1 MTISLP
7 PETSSPPRLQPSG
20 WLRYFSFSVDHKV
33 IGLQYLVCG
42 FVFYLIGGA
51 LAGAIRTELTS
62 PVSDFMARDVY
73 NQVLTLHGTVMIFL
87 WIVPVVNGAFG
98 NYLIPFYVGAR
109 DMAFPRLNAV
119 AFWLIPPAG
128 LMLITSYFLTGAA
141 QSGWTAYPPLS
152 ITTPATGQIIWI
164 LSVLLLGGSSI
175 FGGINFIATIL
186 KLRRP
191 GLKLMQLPMYCWAM
205 LGTSILVVLSTP
217 VLAGTLVLLSFDI
230 VAHTGFFNPTL
241 GGNVVVYQHLF
252 WFYSHPA
259 VYIMVLP
266 AFGLVSEILPVHA
279 RKPLFGYVTM
289 VYSIMA
295 IVVLGLI
302 VWAHH
307 MFTSGTPP
315 WMRLFFT
322 IATAFIAVPTG
333 IKFFNWLATL
343 WGGRIS
349 LNSAM
354 LFSCG
359 FIVNFVLGGITGVAL
374 AQVPFDIHVHDTYF
388 VVAHFH
394 YIVFGGSVFV
404 IFASV
409 YHWYPKFTGRMLN
422 EDLGRLHCALTFI
435 GFNLCFG
442 PQHWL
447 GLNGMPRRVA
457 EYDPQFTLIN
467 QISSV
472 GALLMAISTL
482 PFLWNVIHSALSGP
496 VAGDNPWK
504 ALTPEWLTSSPPPV
518 ENWIG
523 EAPLVEEPYGYGV
536 PPDELDLTATSGRDL
551 WSSGKGPPQFPR
563 RIRTTAMGSMPSIPS
578 IPITACSAWPHFL
591 WRTP

>member
-1 MTISLP
+1 MTIAIP
-7 PETSSPPRLQPSG
+7 PSDNQHAERLQPTG

-42 FVFYLIGGA
+42 FIFYLIGGL
-51 LAGAIRTELTS
+51 LAGAIRIELTS
-62 PVSDFMARDVY
+62 PISDFMPRDVY
-73 NQVLTLHGTVMIFL
+73 NQVLTLHGTIMIFL

-119 AFWLIPPAG
+119 AFWMIPPAG
-128 LMLITSYFLTGAA
+128 LMLISSYFITGAA

-152 ITTPATGQIIWI
+152 ITTPAAGQIIWI
-164 LSVLLLGGSSI
+164 LSVLFLGGSSI

-186 KLRRP
+186 KMRRP

-217 VLAGTLVLLSFDI
+217 VLAGTLILLSFDI
-230 VAHTGFFNPTL
+230 VAHTGFFNPSM
-241 GGNVVVYQHLF
+241 GGNAVVYQHLF

-266 AFGLVSEILPVHA
+266 AFGLVSEILPVHC

-295 IVVLGLI
+295 IVVLGLV

-322 IATAFIAVPTG
+322 IATSFIAVPTG

-343 WGGRIS
+343 WGGRIT
-349 LNSAM
+349 LNSAV

-359 FIVNFVLGGITGVAL
+359 FILNFVFGGITGVAL

-394 YIVFGGSVFV
+394 YIVYGGSVFV
-404 IFASV
+404 IFASI

-422 EDLGRLHCALTFI
+422 EDLGRLHFLLTFV
-435 GFNLCFG
+435 GFNLCFA

-447 GLNGMPRRVA
+447 GLYGMPRRVA
-457 EYDPQFTLIN
+457 EYDPQFAFVN
-467 QISSV
+467 QLSSV
-472 GALLMAISTL
+472 GALLM
-482 PFLWNVIHSALSGP
+482 
-496 VAGDNPWK
+496 
-504 ALTPEWLTSSPPPV
+504 
-518 ENWIG
+518 
-523 EAPLVEEPYGYGV
+523 
-536 PPDELDLTATSGRDL
+536 
-551 WSSGKGPPQFPR
+551 
-563 RIRTTAMGSMPSIPS
+563 
-578 IPITACSAWPHFL
+578 
-591 WRTP
+591 

>member
-1 MTISLP
+1 MTITAPQTSAP
-7 PETSSPPRLQPSG
+7 PSVSLQPTG
-20 WLRYFSFSVDHKV
+20 WLRYLSFSVDHKV

-42 FVFYLIGGA
+42 FAFYLIGGA
-51 LAGAIRTELTS
+51 MAGAIRTELLS
-62 PVSDFMARDVY
+62 PISDFMPRDVY
-73 NQVLTLHGTVMIFL
+73 NQILTLHGTVMIFL

-109 DMAFPRLNAV
+109 DMAYPRLNAV

-128 LMLITSYFLTGAA
+128 LMLISSYFITGAA

-217 VLAGTLVLLSFDI
+217 VLAGTLIMLSFDI
-230 VAHTGFFNPTL
+230 VAHTGFFNPGM

-266 AFGLVSEILPVHA
+266 AFGLVSEILPVHC
-279 RKPLFGYVTM
+279 RKPLFGYTTM

-295 IVVLGLI
+295 IVVLGLV

-349 LNSAM
+349 LNSAV

-374 AQVPFDIHVHDTYF
+374 AQVPFDVHVHDTYF

-394 YIVFGGSVFV
+394 YIVYGGSVFV
-404 IFASV
+404 IFASI
-409 YHWYPKFTGRMLN
+409 YHWYPKITGRMLD
-422 EDLGRLHCALTFI
+422 EHLGRLHFLLTFV
-435 GFNLCFG
+435 GFNLCFA

-457 EYDPQFTLIN
+457 EYDPQFELVN
-467 QISSV
+467 QISSA

-482 PFLWNVIHSALSGP
+482 PFLWNVIASAFHGAI
-496 VAGDNPWK
+496 AGDNPWR

-518 ENWIG
+518 ENWKG
-523 EAPLVEEPYGYGV
+523 DPPLVTHPYGYGT
-536 PPDELDLTATSGRDL
+536 PADEIDLNSASGSDL
-551 WSSGKGPPQFPR
+551 WRGGQ
-563 RIRTTAMGSMPSIPS
+563 
-578 IPITACSAWPHFL
+578 
-591 WRTP
+591 

>member
-1 MTISLP
+1 MTIA
-7 PETSSPPRLQPSG
+7 SPPSPSPSPLRLQPTG
-20 WLRYFSFSVDHKV
+20 WLRYFSFSLDHKV
-33 IGLQYLVCG
+33 IGLQYIVCG
-42 FVFYLIGGA
+42 FLFYFVGGA
-51 LAGAIRTELTS
+51 LAGVIRTELAT
-62 PVSDFMARDVY
+62 PISDFVSRDTY

-87 WIVPVVNGAFG
+87 WIVPVVNGGFG

-119 AFWLIPPAG
+119 AFWMIPPSG
-128 LMLITSYFLTGAA
+128 LLLISSYFIGGAA

-152 ITTPATGQIIWI
+152 LTTPAMGQILWI
-164 LSVLLLGGSSI
+164 VSVLLLGGSSI

-186 KLRRP
+186 KFRQP
-191 GLKLMQLPMYCWAM
+191 GLKLMMLPMYCWAM
-205 LGTSILVVLSTP
+205 LGTSILVVLATP
-217 VLAGTLVLLSFDI
+217 VLAGTLILLSLDI
-230 VAHTGFFNPTL
+230 VAHTGFFNPAA
-241 GGNVVVYQHLF
+241 GGNAVVYQHLF

-295 IVVLGLI
+295 IVILGLV

-333 IKFFNWLATL
+333 IKFFNWIATL
-343 WGGRIS
+343 WQGRLA

-354 LFSCG
+354 LFSCA
-359 FIVNFVLGGITGVAL
+359 FILQFVFGGITGVAL
-374 AQVPFDIHVHDTYF
+374 AQVPFDVHVHDTYF
-388 VVAHFH
+388 VVGHFH
-394 YIVFGGSVFV
+394 YIVYGGTVFV
-404 IFASV
+404 IFASI
-409 YHWYPKFTGRMLN
+409 YHWFPKFSGRMLN
-422 EDLGRLHCALTFI
+422 EDLGRLHLALTFI
-435 GFNLCFG
+435 GFNLCFA

-482 PFLWNVIHSALSGP
+482 PFLINVIVSLRQGAA
-496 VAGDNPWK
+496 AGANPWR

-523 EAPLVEEPYGYGV
+523 AAPLVKEPYGYGSNEERIDV
-536 PPDELDLTATSGRDL
+536 NQARGRDL
-551 WSSGKGPPQFPR
+551 WRQQP
-563 RIRTTAMGSMPSIPS
+563 
-578 IPITACSAWPHFL
+578 
-591 WRTP
+591 

>member
-1 MTISLP
+1 MTITAP
-7 PETSSPPRLQPSG
+7 QKTAPTSPSLQPEG
-20 WLRYFSFSVDHKV
+20 WLRYLSFSVDHKV
-33 IGLQYLVCG
+33 IGIQYLVCG
-42 FVFYLIGGA
+42 FAFYLIGGA
-51 LAGAIRTELTS
+51 MAGAIRTELLS

-73 NQVLTLHGTVMIFL
+73 NQILTLHGTVMIFL

-109 DMAFPRLNAV
+109 DMAYPRLNAV

-128 LMLITSYFLTGAA
+128 LMLISSYFITGAA

-217 VLAGTLVLLSFDI
+217 VLAGTLIMLSLDI
-230 VAHTGFFNPTL
+230 VAHTGFFNPGM

-266 AFGLVSEILPVHA
+266 AFGLVSEILPVHC
-279 RKPLFGYVTM
+279 RKPLFGYTTM

-295 IVVLGLI
+295 IVGLGLV

-349 LNSAM
+349 LNSAV

-374 AQVPFDIHVHDTYF
+374 AQVPFDVHVHDTYF

-394 YIVFGGSVFV
+394 YIVYGGSVFV
-404 IFASV
+404 IFASI
-409 YHWYPKFTGRMLN
+409 YHWYPKITGRMLD
-422 EDLGRLHCALTFI
+422 EHLGRLHFLLTFV
-435 GFNLCFG
+435 GFNLCFA

-457 EYDPQFTLIN
+457 EYDPQFQLVN
-467 QISSV
+467 QISSA

-482 PFLWNVIHSALSGP
+482 PFLWNVIASAFYGAI
-496 VAGDNPWK
+496 AGDNPWR

-518 ENWIG
+518 ENWKG
-523 EAPLVEEPYGYGV
+523 EPPLVTHPYGYGT
-536 PPDELDLTATSGRDL
+536 PANEIDLNSASGSDL
-551 WSSGKGPPQFPR
+551 WRGGQ
-563 RIRTTAMGSMPSIPS
+563 
-578 IPITACSAWPHFL
+578 
-591 WRTP
+591 

>member
-1 MTISLP
+1 MTIA
-7 PETSSPPRLQPSG
+7 SPPSPSPQPLRLQPTG
-20 WLRYFSFSVDHKV
+20 WLRYFSFSLDHKV
-33 IGLQYLVCG
+33 IGLQYIVCG
-42 FVFYLIGGA
+42 FLFYFIGGA
-51 LAGAIRTELTS
+51 LAGVIRTELAT
-62 PVSDFMARDVY
+62 PISDFVSRDTY

-87 WIVPVVNGAFG
+87 WIVPVVNGGFG

-119 AFWLIPPAG
+119 AFWMIPPSG
-128 LMLITSYFLTGAA
+128 LLLISSYFIGGAA

-152 ITTPATGQIIWI
+152 LTTPAMGQILWI
-164 LSVLLLGGSSI
+164 VSVLLLGGSSI

-186 KLRRP
+186 KFRQP
-191 GLKLMQLPMYCWAM
+191 GLKLMMLPMYCWAM
-205 LGTSILVVLSTP
+205 LGTSILVVLATP
-217 VLAGTLVLLSFDI
+217 VLAGTLILLSLDI
-230 VAHTGFFNPTL
+230 VAHTGFFNPAT
-241 GGNVVVYQHLF
+241 GGNAVVYQHLF

-295 IVVLGLI
+295 IVILGLV

-333 IKFFNWLATL
+333 IKFFNWIATL
-343 WGGRIS
+343 WQGRLA

-354 LFSCG
+354 LFSCA
-359 FIVNFVLGGITGVAL
+359 FILQFVFGGITGVAL
-374 AQVPFDIHVHDTYF
+374 AQVPFDVHVHDTYF
-388 VVAHFH
+388 VVGHFH
-394 YIVFGGSVFV
+394 YIVYGGTVFV
-404 IFASV
+404 IFASI
-409 YHWYPKFTGRMLN
+409 YHWFPKFSGRMLN
-422 EDLGRLHCALTFI
+422 EDLGRLHLALTFI
-435 GFNLCFG
+435 GFNLCFA

-482 PFLWNVIHSALSGP
+482 PFLINVVMSLLQGP
-496 VAGDNPWK
+496 AAGPNPWR

-518 ENWIG
+518 ENWVG
-523 EAPLVEEPYGYGV
+523 AAPLVTEPYGYGSS
-536 PPDELDLTATSGRDL
+536 EGRIDVNQARGQDL
-551 WSSGKGPPQFPR
+551 WRQQP
-563 RIRTTAMGSMPSIPS
+563 
-578 IPITACSAWPHFL
+578 
-591 WRTP
+591 

>member
-1 MTISLP
+1 MTITAP
-7 PETSSPPRLQPSG
+7 QKTAPASPSLQPTG
-20 WLRYFSFSVDHKV
+20 WLRYLSFSVDHKV

-42 FVFYLIGGA
+42 FAFYLIGGA
-51 LAGAIRTELTS
+51 MAGAIRTELLS

-73 NQVLTLHGTVMIFL
+73 NQILTLHGTVMIFL

-109 DMAFPRLNAV
+109 DMAYPRLNAV

-128 LMLITSYFLTGAA
+128 LMLISSYFITGAA

-217 VLAGTLVLLSFDI
+217 VLAGTLIMLSFDI
-230 VAHTGFFNPTL
+230 VAHTGFFNPGM

-266 AFGLVSEILPVHA
+266 AFGLVSEILPVHC
-279 RKPLFGYVTM
+279 RKPLFGYTTM

-295 IVVLGLI
+295 IVVLGLV

-349 LNSAM
+349 LNSAV

-374 AQVPFDIHVHDTYF
+374 AQVPFDVHVHDTYF

-394 YIVFGGSVFV
+394 YIVYGGSVFV
-404 IFASV
+404 IFASI
-409 YHWYPKFTGRMLN
+409 YHWYPKIIGRMLD
-422 EDLGRLHCALTFI
+422 EHLGRLHFLLTFV
-435 GFNLCFG
+435 GFNLCFA

-447 GLNGMPRRVA
+447 GLNGMPRRGA
-457 EYDPQFTLIN
+457 EYDPQFELVN
-467 QISSV
+467 QISSA

-482 PFLWNVIHSALSGP
+482 PFLWNVIASAFYGAI
-496 VAGDNPWK
+496 AGDNPWR

-518 ENWIG
+518 ENWKG
-523 EAPLVEEPYGYGV
+523 DPPLVTHPYGYGT
-536 PPDELDLTATSGRDL
+536 PADEIDLNSASGSDL
-551 WSSGKGPPQFPR
+551 WRSGQ
-563 RIRTTAMGSMPSIPS
+563 
-578 IPITACSAWPHFL
+578 
-591 WRTP
+591 

>member
-1 MTISLP
+1 MTITAPQKTAPALP
-7 PETSSPPRLQPSG
+7 PLQPTG
-20 WLRYFSFSVDHKV
+20 WLRYLSFSVDHKV

-42 FVFYLIGGA
+42 FAFYLIGGA
-51 LAGAIRTELTS
+51 MAGAIRTELLS

-73 NQVLTLHGTVMIFL
+73 NQILTLHGTVMIFL

-109 DMAFPRLNAV
+109 DMAYPRLNAV

-128 LMLITSYFLTGAA
+128 LMLISSYFITGAA

-217 VLAGTLVLLSFDI
+217 VLAGTLIMLSFDI
-230 VAHTGFFNPTL
+230 VAHTGFFNPGM

-266 AFGLVSEILPVHA
+266 AFGLVSEILPVHC
-279 RKPLFGYVTM
+279 RKPLFGYTTM

-295 IVVLGLI
+295 IVVLGLV

-349 LNSAM
+349 LNSAV

-374 AQVPFDIHVHDTYF
+374 AQVPFDVHVHDTYF

-394 YIVFGGSVFV
+394 YIVYGGSVFV
-404 IFASV
+404 IFASI
-409 YHWYPKFTGRMLN
+409 YHWYPKIIGRMLD
-422 EDLGRLHCALTFI
+422 EHLGRLHFLLTFV
-435 GFNLCFG
+435 GFNLCFA

-457 EYDPQFTLIN
+457 EYDPQFELVN
-467 QISSV
+467 QISSA

-482 PFLWNVIHSALSGP
+482 PFLWNVIASAFYGAI
-496 VAGDNPWK
+496 AGDNPWR

-518 ENWIG
+518 ENWKG
-523 EAPLVEEPYGYGV
+523 DPPLVTHPYGYGT
-536 PPDELDLTATSGRDL
+536 PADEIDLNSASGSDL
-551 WSSGKGPPQFPR
+551 WRSGQ
-563 RIRTTAMGSMPSIPS
+563 
-578 IPITACSAWPHFL
+578 
-591 WRTP
+591 

>member
-1 MTISLP
+1 MTVATPSDTLV
-7 PETSSPPRLQPSG
+7 SPPRLQPTG
-20 WLRYFSFSVDHKV
+20 WLRYLSFSVDHKV

-42 FVFYLIGGA
+42 FLFYLVGGA
-51 LAGAIRTELTS
+51 LAGAIRTELAS

-128 LMLITSYFLTGAA
+128 LLLITSYFLTGAA

-295 IVVLGLI
+295 IVILGLV

-315 WMRLFFT
+315 WMRLF
-322 IATAFIAVPTG
+322 
-333 IKFFNWLATL
+333 
-343 WGGRIS
+343 
-349 LNSAM
+349 
-354 LFSCG
+354 
-359 FIVNFVLGGITGVAL
+359 
-374 AQVPFDIHVHDTYF
+374 
-388 VVAHFH
+388 
-394 YIVFGGSVFV
+394 
-404 IFASV
+404 
-409 YHWYPKFTGRMLN
+409 
-422 EDLGRLHCALTFI
+422 
-435 GFNLCFG
+435 
-442 PQHWL
+442 
-447 GLNGMPRRVA
+447 
-457 EYDPQFTLIN
+457 
-467 QISSV
+467 
-472 GALLMAISTL
+472 
-482 PFLWNVIHSALSGP
+482 
-496 VAGDNPWK
+496 
-504 ALTPEWLTSSPPPV
+504 
-518 ENWIG
+518 
-523 EAPLVEEPYGYGV
+523 
-536 PPDELDLTATSGRDL
+536 
-551 WSSGKGPPQFPR
+551 
-563 RIRTTAMGSMPSIPS
+563 
-578 IPITACSAWPHFL
+578 
-591 WRTP
+591 

>member
-1 MTISLP
+1 MTITAP
-7 PETSSPPRLQPSG
+7 QKTAPTSPSLQPEG
-20 WLRYFSFSVDHKV
+20 WLRYLSFSVDHKV
-33 IGLQYLVCG
+33 IGIQYLVCG
-42 FVFYLIGGA
+42 FAFYLIGGA
-51 LAGAIRTELTS
+51 MAGAIRTELLS

-73 NQVLTLHGTVMIFL
+73 NQILTLHGTVMIFL

-109 DMAFPRLNAV
+109 DMAYPRLNAV

-128 LMLITSYFLTGAA
+128 LMLISSYFITGAA

-217 VLAGTLVLLSFDI
+217 VLAGTLIMLSFDI
-230 VAHTGFFNPTL
+230 VAHTGFFNPGM

-266 AFGLVSEILPVHA
+266 AFGLVSEILPVHC
-279 RKPLFGYVTM
+279 RKPLFGYTTM

-295 IVVLGLI
+295 IVGLGLV

-349 LNSAM
+349 LNSAV

-374 AQVPFDIHVHDTYF
+374 AQVPFDVHVHDTYF

-394 YIVFGGSVFV
+394 YIVYGGSVFV

-409 YHWYPKFTGRMLN
+409 YHWYPKITGRMLD
-422 EDLGRLHCALTFI
+422 EHLGRLHFLLTFV
-435 GFNLCFG
+435 GFNLCFA

-457 EYDPQFTLIN
+457 EYDPQFQLVN
-467 QISSV
+467 QISSA

-482 PFLWNVIHSALSGP
+482 PFLWNVIASAFYGAI
-496 VAGDNPWK
+496 AGDNPWR

-518 ENWIG
+518 ENWKG
-523 EAPLVEEPYGYGV
+523 EPPLVTHPYGYGT
-536 PPDELDLTATSGRDL
+536 PANEIDLNSASGSDL
-551 WSSGKGPPQFPR
+551 WRGGQ
-563 RIRTTAMGSMPSIPS
+563 
-578 IPITACSAWPHFL
+578 
-591 WRTP
+591 

>member
-1 MTISLP
+1 MTVA
-7 PETSSPPRLQPSG
+7 SPPPIQSAGPRYQPSG
-20 WLRYFSFSVDHKV
+20 WLRYFSCSVDHKV

-42 FVFYLIGGA
+42 FVFYLVGGA
-51 LAGAIRTELTS
+51 LAGAIRTELAS

-230 VAHTGFFNPTL
+230 VAHTGFFNPTM

-295 IVVLGLI
+295 IVGLGLI

-343 WGGRIS
+343 WGGRIN

-409 YHWYPKFTGRMLN
+409 YHWYPKFTGRMLH
-422 EDLGRLHCALTFI
+422 EGLGRLHCALTFV

-482 PFLWNVIHSALSGP
+482 PFLWNVVQSAIKGP
-496 VAGDNPWK
+496 LAGDNPWN

-523 EAPLVEEPYGYGV
+523 EAPLVEEPYGYGI
-536 PPDELDLTATSGRDL
+536 PADQIDLAAASGRDL
-551 WSSGKGPPQFPR
+551 WSSGK
-563 RIRTTAMGSMPSIPS
+563 
-578 IPITACSAWPHFL
+578 
-591 WRTP
+591 

>member
-1 MTISLP
+1 MTVALS
-7 PETSSPPRLQPSG
+7 PETRAPKLPLQPSG

-42 FVFYLIGGA
+42 FVFYLVGGA
-51 LAGAIRTELTS
+51 LAGAIRTELLS
-62 PVSDFMARDVY
+62 PVSDFMPRDVY

-128 LMLITSYFLTGAA
+128 LMLIASYFLTGAA

-230 VAHTGFFNPTL
+230 VAHTGFFNPAL

-266 AFGLVSEILPVHA
+266 AFGLVSEILPVHS
-279 RKPLFGYVTM
+279 RKPLFGYVSM

-295 IVVLGLI
+295 IVILGLV

-343 WGGRIS
+343 WGGKIS
-349 LNSAM
+349 LNSAV

-359 FIVNFVLGGITGVAL
+359 FIINFVLGGITGVAL

-404 IFASV
+404 IFASI

-467 QISSV
+467 QMSSV
-472 GALLMAISTL
+472 GALMMAISTL
-482 PFLWNVIHSALSGP
+482 PFLWNVIQSAINGQL
-496 VAGDNPWK
+496 AGDNPWN

-536 PPDELDLTATSGRDL
+536 PADQLDLASTSGRDL
-551 WSSGKGPPQFPR
+551 WSNGK
-563 RIRTTAMGSMPSIPS
+563 
-578 IPITACSAWPHFL
+578 
-591 WRTP
+591 

>member
-1 MTISLP
+1 MAFTTTQPASLHH
-7 PETSSPPRLQPSG
+7 EDSG
-20 WLRYFSFSVDHKV
+20 DWRRYFGFSVDHKV
-33 IGLQYLVCG
+33 IGIQYLVTS
-42 FVFYLIGGA
+42 FFFYLVGGV
-51 LAGAIRTELTS
+51 LAGMIRTELAT
-62 PVSDFMARDVY
+62 PISDFLTRESY
-73 NQVLTLHGTVMIFL
+73 NEVLTLHGTIMIFL

-109 DMAFPRLNAV
+109 DMVFPRLNAV

-128 LMLITSYFLTGAA
+128 LMLISSYFITGAA
-141 QSGWTAYPPLS
+141 QAGWTAYPPLS
-152 ITTPATGQIIWI
+152 ITTPAAGQLIWI
-164 LSVLLLGGSSI
+164 FSVILLGGSSI
-175 FGGINFIATIL
+175 LGGINFIATIL

-191 GLKLMQLPMYCWAM
+191 GLKMMQLPMYCWAM

-230 VAHTGFFNPTL
+230 VAHTGFFNPAQ

-295 IVVLGLI
+295 IVVLGLA

-322 IATAFIAVPTG
+322 IATSFIAVPTG

-343 WGGRIS
+343 WGGKIA

-354 LFSCG
+354 LFSCA

-374 AQVPFDIHVHDTYF
+374 AQVPFDVHVHDTYF

-394 YIVFGGSVFV
+394 YIVYGGTVFV
-404 IFASV
+404 IFASI
-409 YHWYPKFTGRMLN
+409 YHWYPKFTGKMLD
-422 EDLGRLHCALTFI
+422 EQLGLLHFVLTFI

-447 GLNGMPRRVA
+447 GINGMPRRVA
-457 EYDPQFTLIN
+457 EYDPQFTLLN
-467 QISSV
+467 QVSSV
-472 GALLMAISTL
+472 GALLMALSTL
-482 PFLWNVIHSALSGP
+482 PFLVNVVMSFYRGQ
-496 VAGDNPWK
+496 VAGDNPWR

-518 ENWIG
+518 ENWHG
-523 EAPLVEEPYGYGV
+523 PAPHVVHPYGYGEEV
-536 PPDELDLTATSGRDL
+536 
-551 WSSGKGPPQFPR
+551 
-563 RIRTTAMGSMPSIPS
+563 
-578 IPITACSAWPHFL
+578 
-591 WRTP
+591 

>member
-1 MTISLP
+1 MTLTLP
-7 PETSSPPRLQPSG
+7 QQSKPPSLQPTG
-20 WLRYFSFSVDHKV
+20 WLRYLSFSVDHKV

-42 FVFYLIGGA
+42 FAFYLIGGA

-62 PVSDFMARDVY
+62 PVADFMPRDVY

-128 LMLITSYFLTGAA
+128 LLLIASYFITGAA

-152 ITTPATGQIIWI
+152 LTTPATGQIIWI

-217 VLAGTLVLLSFDI
+217 VLAGTLILLSFDI
-230 VAHTGFFNPTL
+230 VAHTGFFNPGM

-266 AFGLVSEILPVHA
+266 AFGLVSEILPIHC
-279 RKPLFGYVTM
+279 RKPLFGYTTM

-295 IVVLGLI
+295 IVVLGLV

-343 WGGRIS
+343 WGGKIS
-349 LNSAM
+349 LNSAV

-359 FIVNFVLGGITGVAL
+359 FIINFVLGGITGVAL
-374 AQVPFDIHVHDTYF
+374 AQVPFDVHVHDTYF

-394 YIVFGGSVFV
+394 YIVYGGSVFV
-404 IFASV
+404 IFASI
-409 YHWYPKFTGRMLN
+409 YHWFPKVTGRMLDEN
-422 EDLGRLHCALTFI
+422 IGRFHFLLTFI
-435 GFNLCFG
+435 GFNLCFA

-457 EYDPQFTLIN
+457 EYDPQFALVN

-472 GALLMAISTL
+472 GALLMALSTL
-482 PFLWNVIHSALSGP
+482 PFLWNVFASARSGQI
-496 VAGDNPWK
+496 AGDNPWR
-504 ALTPEWLTSSPPPV
+504 ALTPEWLTTSPPPV
-518 ENWIG
+518 ENWKG
-523 EAPLVEEPYGYGV
+523 EPPLVTHPYGYGI
-536 PPDELDLTATSGRDL
+536 PADQIDLKDASGSDL
-551 WSSGKGPPQFPR
+551 WSNGR
-563 RIRTTAMGSMPSIPS
+563 
-578 IPITACSAWPHFL
+578 
-591 WRTP
+591 

>member
-1 MTISLP
+1 MTVAIP
-7 PETSSPPRLQPSG
+7 PSSNQPSAHLQPTG

-42 FVFYLIGGA
+42 FLFYLIGGA
-51 LAGAIRTELTS
+51 LASAMRVELVS
-62 PVSDFMARDVY
+62 PISDFMPRDVY

-119 AFWLIPPAG
+119 AFWMIPPAG
-128 LMLITSYFLTGAA
+128 LLLISSYFITGASE
-141 QSGWTAYPPLS
+141 SGWTAYPPLS
-152 ITTPATGQIIWI
+152 LTTPAAGQILWI
-164 LSVLLLGGSSI
+164 LSVLFLGGSSI
-175 FGGINFIATIL
+175 FGGINFLATIL
-186 KLRRP
+186 KMRRP
-191 GLKLMQLPMYCWAM
+191 GLKLMQMPMYCWAM

-217 VLAGTLVLLSFDI
+217 VLAGTLILLSFDI
-230 VAHTGFFNPTL
+230 VVHTGFFNPDL
-241 GGNVVVYQHLF
+241 GGNAVVYQHLF

-266 AFGLVSEILPVHA
+266 AFGLVSEILPPHC
-279 RKPLFGYVTM
+279 RKPLFGYTTM

-295 IVVLGLI
+295 IVVLGLV

-349 LNSAM
+349 LNSAV

-374 AQVPFDIHVHDTYF
+374 AQVPFDVHVHDTYF

-394 YIVFGGSVFV
+394 YIVYGGSVFV
-404 IFASV
+404 IFASI
-409 YHWYPKFTGRMLN
+409 YHWYPKFTGRLMN
-422 EDLGRLHCALTFI
+422 EPLGKLHFLLTFI
-435 GFNLCFG
+435 GFNLCFA

-457 EYDPQFTLIN
+457 EYDPQFTFIN
-467 QISSV
+467 QLSSV

-482 PFLWNVIHSALSGP
+482 PFLWNVIQSAFNGE
-496 VAGDNPWK
+496 VAGDNPWIG
-504 ALTPEWLTSSPPPV
+504 LTPVWLTCSRPTVVIWKGVGAMVSVPS
-518 ENWIG
+518 
-523 EAPLVEEPYGYGV
+523 GYGV
-536 PPDELDLTATSGRDL
+536 N
-551 WSSGKGPPQFPR
+551 F
-563 RIRTTAMGSMPSIPS
+563 
-578 IPITACSAWPHFL
+578 
-591 WRTP
+591 

>member
-1 MTISLP
+1 MTITAP
-7 PETSSPPRLQPSG
+7 QKTAPASPSLQPTG
-20 WLRYFSFSVDHKV
+20 WLRYLSFSVDHKV

-42 FVFYLIGGA
+42 FAFYLIGGA
-51 LAGAIRTELTS
+51 MAGAIRTELLS

-73 NQVLTLHGTVMIFL
+73 NQILTLHGTVMIFL

-109 DMAFPRLNAV
+109 DMAYPRLNAV

-128 LMLITSYFLTGAA
+128 LMLISSYFITGAA

-217 VLAGTLVLLSFDI
+217 VLAGTLIMLSFDI
-230 VAHTGFFNPTL
+230 VAHTGFFNPGM

-266 AFGLVSEILPVHA
+266 AFGLVSEILPVHC
-279 RKPLFGYVTM
+279 RKPLFGYTTM

-295 IVVLGLI
+295 IVVLGLV

-349 LNSAM
+349 LNSAV

-374 AQVPFDIHVHDTYF
+374 AQVPFDVHVHDTYF

-394 YIVFGGSVFV
+394 YIVYGGSVFV
-404 IFASV
+404 IFASI
-409 YHWYPKFTGRMLN
+409 YHWYPKIIGRMLD
-422 EDLGRLHCALTFI
+422 EHLGRLHFLLTFV
-435 GFNLCFG
+435 GFNLCFA

-457 EYDPQFTLIN
+457 EYDPQFELVN
-467 QISSV
+467 QISSA

-482 PFLWNVIHSALSGP
+482 PFLWNVIASAFFGAI
-496 VAGDNPWK
+496 AGDNPWR

-518 ENWIG
+518 ENWKG
-523 EAPLVEEPYGYGV
+523 DPPLVTHPYGYGT
-536 PPDELDLTATSGRDL
+536 PADEIDLNSASGSDL
-551 WSSGKGPPQFPR
+551 WRSGQ
-563 RIRTTAMGSMPSIPS
+563 
-578 IPITACSAWPHFL
+578 
-591 WRTP
+591 

>member
-1 MTISLP
+1 MSISLP
-7 PETSSPPRLQPSG
+7 PATENNSNSLQPTG
-20 WLRYFSFSVDHKV
+20 WLRFISFSLDHKV

-42 FVFYLIGGA
+42 FIFYLIGGV
-51 LAGAIRTELTS
+51 LAGAIRIELLS
-62 PVSDFMARDVY
+62 PISDFLARDVY
-73 NQVLTLHGTVMIFL
+73 NQVLTLHGTIMIFL

-119 AFWLIPPAG
+119 AFWMIPPAG
-128 LMLITSYFLTGAA
+128 LMLITSYFINGAA

-152 ITTPATGQIIWI
+152 ITTPAAGQIVWI
-164 LSVLLLGGSSI
+164 VSVLLLGGSSI

-217 VLAGTLVLLSFDI
+217 VLAGTLILLSFDI
-230 VAHTGFFNPTL
+230 VAHTGFFNPAL
-241 GGNVVVYQHLF
+241 GGNVIVYQHLF

-266 AFGLVSEILPVHA
+266 AFGLVSEILPVHC
-279 RKPLFGYVTM
+279 RKPLFGYTTM

-295 IVVLGLI
+295 IVVLGLV

-322 IATAFIAVPTG
+322 IATSFIAVPTG
-333 IKFFNWLATL
+333 IKFFNWVATL
-343 WGGRIS
+343 WGGRIT
-349 LNSAM
+349 LNSAI

-394 YIVFGGSVFV
+394 YIVYGGSVFV
-404 IFASV
+404 IFSSI
-409 YHWYPKFTGRMLN
+409 YHWYPKFTGKMLD
-422 EDLGRLHCALTFI
+422 EKLGIIHFVLTFI
-435 GFNLCFG
+435 GFNLCFA

-457 EYDPQFTLIN
+457 EYDPQFTLVN

-482 PFLWNVIHSALSGP
+482 PFLWNILYSFIKGEK
-496 VAGDNPWK
+496 AGNNPWK
-504 ALTPEWLTSSPPPV
+504 ALTPEWLTTSPPPV
-518 ENWIG
+518 ENWSG
-523 EAPLVEEPYGYGV
+523 EAPLVTKPYGYGEKNS
-536 PPDELDLTATSGRDL
+536 DEG
-551 WSSGKGPPQFPR
+551 SS
-563 RIRTTAMGSMPSIPS
+563 
-578 IPITACSAWPHFL
+578 PITQA
-591 WRTP
+591 

>member
-1 MTISLP
+1 MTVATP
-7 PETSSPPRLQPSG
+7 PEIQSAIPRLQPSG
-20 WLRYFSFSVDHKV
+20 WIRYFSFSVDHKV

-42 FVFYLIGGA
+42 FAFYLVGGA
-51 LAGAIRTELTS
+51 LAGAIRTELAS

-152 ITTPATGQIIWI
+152 ITTPAAGQVIWI

-230 VAHTGFFNPTL
+230 VAHTGFFNPGL

-266 AFGLVSEILPVHA
+266 AFGLVSEILPVHC
-279 RKPLFGYVTM
+279 RKPLFGYTTM

-295 IVVLGLI
+295 IVGLGLV

-349 LNSAM
+349 LNSAV

-374 AQVPFDIHVHDTYF
+374 AQVPFDVHVHDTYF

-394 YIVFGGSVFV
+394 YIVYGGSVFV

-409 YHWYPKFTGRMLN
+409 YHWYPKITGRMLN
-422 EDLGRLHCALTFI
+422 EHLGRLHFLLTFV
-435 GFNLCFG
+435 GFNLCFA

-457 EYDPQFTLIN
+457 EYDPQFELVN
-467 QISSV
+467 QISSA

-482 PFLWNVIHSALSGP
+482 PFLWNVIASAFYG
-496 VAGDNPWK
+496 VIAGDNPWR

-518 ENWIG
+518 ENWKG
-523 EAPLVEEPYGYGV
+523 EAPLVTHPYGYGI
-536 PPDELDLTATSGRDL
+536 PADEIDLSSASGSDL
-551 WSSGKGPPQFPR
+551 WRGGQ
-563 RIRTTAMGSMPSIPS
+563 
-578 IPITACSAWPHFL
+578 
-591 WRTP
+591 

>member
-1 MTISLP
+1 MSISLP
-7 PETSSPPRLQPSG
+7 PSLQEDPKTLQPTG
-20 WLRYFSFSVDHKV
+20 WLRYLSFSLDHKV
-33 IGLQYLVCG
+33 IGLQYLICG
-42 FVFYLIGGA
+42 FLFYLIGGL
-51 LAGAIRTELTS
+51 LAGAIRIELSS
-62 PVSDFMARDVY
+62 PISDFLSRDVY
-73 NQVLTLHGTVMIFL
+73 NQVLTLHGTIMIFL

-128 LMLITSYFLTGAA
+128 LMLITSYFINGAA

-152 ITTPATGQIIWI
+152 ITTPAAGQIVWI

-217 VLAGTLVLLSFDI
+217 VLAGTLILLSFDI

-241 GGNVVVYQHLF
+241 GGNVIVYQHLF

-279 RKPLFGYVTM
+279 RKPLFGYTTM
-289 VYSIMA
+289 VYSIMG
-295 IVVLGLI
+295 IVVLGLV

-322 IATAFIAVPTG
+322 IATSFIAVPTG
-333 IKFFNWLATL
+333 IKFFNWVATL

-349 LNSAM
+349 LNSAI

-374 AQVPFDIHVHDTYF
+374 AQVPFDVHVHDTYF

-394 YIVFGGSVFV
+394 YIVYGGSVFV
-404 IFASV
+404 IFSSI
-409 YHWYPKFTGRMLN
+409 YHWFPKFTGKMLN
-422 EDLGRLHCALTFI
+422 ENLGKFHFVLTFI
-435 GFNLCFG
+435 GFNLCFA

-457 EYDPQFTLIN
+457 EYDPQFTLVN
-467 QISSV
+467 QISSF
-472 GALLMAISTL
+472 GALLMALSTL
-482 PFLWNVIHSALSGP
+482 PFLWNIIYSSFKGKAS
-496 VAGDNPWK
+496 GDNPWQ
-504 ALTPEWLTSSPPPV
+504 ALTAEWLTSSPPPI

-523 EAPLVEEPYGYGV
+523 EAPLVKKPYGYGHQEKLQ
-536 PPDELDLTATSGRDL
+536 PSSKSINEDENS
-551 WSSGKGPPQFPR
+551 
-563 RIRTTAMGSMPSIPS
+563 
-578 IPITACSAWPHFL
+578 
-591 WRTP
+591 

>member
-1 MTISLP
+1 MTISIP
-7 PETSSPPRLQPSG
+7 PSSKETSNEGLQPKG
-20 WLRYFSFSVDHKV
+20 WLRFLSFSLDHKV
-33 IGLQYLVCG
+33 IGIQYLVCG
-42 FVFYLIGGA
+42 FIFYLIGGS
-51 LAGAIRTELTS
+51 LASAMRVELTT
-62 PVSDFMARDVY
+62 PVSDFLARDVY
-73 NQVLTLHGTVMIFL
+73 NQVLTLHGTIMIFL
-87 WIVPVVNGAFG
+87 WIVPVINGAFG

-128 LMLITSYFLTGAA
+128 LMLITSYFINGAA

-152 ITTPATGQIIWI
+152 ITTPAAGQIIWI

-205 LGTSILVVLSTP
+205 LGTSILVVLATP
-217 VLAGTLVLLSFDI
+217 VLAGTLILLSFDI
-230 VAHTGFFNPTL
+230 VAHTGFFNPVL
-241 GGNVVVYQHLF
+241 GGNVIVYQHLF

-266 AFGLVSEILPVHA
+266 AFGLVSEILPIHS
-279 RKPLFGYVTM
+279 RKPLFGYTTM

-333 IKFFNWLATL
+333 IKFFNWVATL
-343 WGGRIS
+343 WGGKIS
-349 LNSAM
+349 INTAV
-354 LFSCG
+354 LFSVG
-359 FIVNFVLGGITGVAL
+359 FIVNFILGGITGVAL
-374 AQVPFDIHVHDTYF
+374 AQVPFDVHVHDTYF

-394 YIVFGGSVFV
+394 YIVYGGSVFV
-404 IFASV
+404 IFSSI
-409 YHWYPKFTGRMLN
+409 YHWFPKVTGKLLN
-422 EDLGRLHCALTFI
+422 EAIGKIHFALTFI
-435 GFNLCFG
+435 GFNLCFA

-457 EYDPQFTLIN
+457 EYDPQFTLVN
-467 QISSV
+467 QISSL
-472 GALLMAISTL
+472 GALLMAISTI
-482 PFLWNVIHSALSGP
+482 PFLVNIFYSAFKGE
-496 VAGDNPWK
+496 VAGDNPWE

-518 ENWIG
+518 ENWKG
-523 EAPLVEEPYGYGV
+523 EAPLVTNPYGYGTQQIQSD
-536 PPDELDLTATSGRDL
+536 PQPKIKPTSKRDN
-551 WSSGKGPPQFPR
+551 Q
-563 RIRTTAMGSMPSIPS
+563 
-578 IPITACSAWPHFL
+578 
-591 WRTP
+591 

>member
-1 MTISLP
+1 MSISLP
-7 PETSSPPRLQPSG
+7 PTTENNSNSLQPTG
-20 WLRYFSFSVDHKV
+20 WLRFISFSLDHKV

-42 FVFYLIGGA
+42 FIFYLIGGV
-51 LAGAIRTELTS
+51 LAGAIRIELLS
-62 PVSDFMARDVY
+62 PISDFLARDVY
-73 NQVLTLHGTVMIFL
+73 NQVLTLHGTIMIFL

-119 AFWLIPPAG
+119 AFWMIPPAG
-128 LMLITSYFLTGAA
+128 LMLITSYFINGAA

-152 ITTPATGQIIWI
+152 ITTPAAGQIVWI
-164 LSVLLLGGSSI
+164 VSVLLLGGSSI

-217 VLAGTLVLLSFDI
+217 VLAGTLILLSFDI
-230 VAHTGFFNPTL
+230 VAHTGFFNPAL
-241 GGNVVVYQHLF
+241 GGNVIVYQHLF

-266 AFGLVSEILPVHA
+266 AFGLVSEILPVHC
-279 RKPLFGYVTM
+279 RKPLFGYTTM
-289 VYSIMA
+289 VYSIMG
-295 IVVLGLI
+295 IVVLGLV

-322 IATAFIAVPTG
+322 IATSFIAVPTG
-333 IKFFNWLATL
+333 IKFFNWVATL
-343 WGGRIS
+343 WGGRIT
-349 LNSAM
+349 LNSAI

-394 YIVFGGSVFV
+394 YIVYGGSVFV
-404 IFASV
+404 IFSSI
-409 YHWYPKFTGRMLN
+409 YHWYPKFTGKMLD
-422 EDLGRLHCALTFI
+422 EKLGIIHFTLTFI
-435 GFNLCFG
+435 GFNLCFA

-482 PFLWNVIHSALSGP
+482 PFLWNILYSFIKGEK
-496 VAGDNPWK
+496 AGNNPWQ
-504 ALTPEWLTSSPPPV
+504 ALTPEWLTTSPPPV
-518 ENWIG
+518 ENWSG
-523 EAPLVEEPYGYGV
+523 EAPLVTKPYGYGKKQSNEEN
-536 PPDELDLTATSGRDL
+536 P
-551 WSSGKGPPQFPR
+551 
-563 RIRTTAMGSMPSIPS
+563 
-578 IPITACSAWPHFL
+578 PITQA
-591 WRTP
+591 

>member
-1 MTISLP
+1 MTITAP
-7 PETSSPPRLQPSG
+7 QKTAPTSPSLQPEG
-20 WLRYFSFSVDHKV
+20 WLRYLSFSVDHKV
-33 IGLQYLVCG
+33 IGIQYLVCG
-42 FVFYLIGGA
+42 FAFYLIGGA
-51 LAGAIRTELTS
+51 MAGAIRTELLS

-73 NQVLTLHGTVMIFL
+73 NQILTLHGTVMIFL

-109 DMAFPRLNAV
+109 DMAYPRLNAV

-128 LMLITSYFLTGAA
+128 LMLISSYFITGAA

-217 VLAGTLVLLSFDI
+217 VLAGTLIMLSFDI
-230 VAHTGFFNPTL
+230 VAHTGFFNPGM

-266 AFGLVSEILPVHA
+266 AFGLVSEILPVHC
-279 RKPLFGYVTM
+279 RKPLFGYTTM

-295 IVVLGLI
+295 IVGLGLV

-349 LNSAM
+349 LNSAV

-374 AQVPFDIHVHDTYF
+374 AQVPFDVHVHDTYF

-394 YIVFGGSVFV
+394 YIVYGGSVFV
-404 IFASV
+404 IFASI
-409 YHWYPKFTGRMLN
+409 YHWYPKITGRMLD
-422 EDLGRLHCALTFI
+422 EHLGRLHFLLTFV
-435 GFNLCFG
+435 GFNLCFA

-457 EYDPQFTLIN
+457 EYDPQFELVN
-467 QISSV
+467 QISSA

-482 PFLWNVIHSALSGP
+482 PFLWNMVASAFYGAI
-496 VAGDNPWK
+496 AGDNPWR

-518 ENWIG
+518 ENWKG
-523 EAPLVEEPYGYGV
+523 DPPLVTHPYGYGT
-536 PPDELDLTATSGRDL
+536 PADEIDLNSASGSDL
-551 WSSGKGPPQFPR
+551 WRSGQ
-563 RIRTTAMGSMPSIPS
+563 
-578 IPITACSAWPHFL
+578 
-591 WRTP
+591 

>member
-1 MTISLP
+1 M
-7 PETSSPPRLQPSG
+7 
-20 WLRYFSFSVDHKV
+20 
-33 IGLQYLVCG
+33 IGLQYIICG
-42 FVFYLIGGA
+42 FLFYLVGGA
-51 LAGAIRTELTS
+51 LAGAIRTELLT
-62 PVSDFMARDVY
+62 PISDFLPRETY
-73 NQVLTLHGTVMIFL
+73 NEVLTLHGTVMIFL
-87 WIVPVVNGAFG
+87 WIVPVVNGGFG

-128 LMLITSYFLTGAA
+128 LLLISSYFIAGAA

-205 LGTSILVVLSTP
+205 LGTSLLVVLSTP

-230 VAHTGFFNPTL
+230 VAHTGFFNPAM

-279 RKPLFGYVTM
+279 RKPLFGYTTM
-289 VYSIMA
+289 VYSIMG
-295 IVVLGLI
+295 IVFLGLI

-333 IKFFNWLATL
+333 IKFFNWIATL
-343 WGGRIS
+343 WGGRIA

-354 LFSCG
+354 LFSCA
-359 FIVNFVLGGITGVAL
+359 FIVNFVFGGITGVAL

-394 YIVFGGSVFV
+394 YIVYGGTVFV
-404 IFASV
+404 IFASI
-409 YHWYPKFTGRMLN
+409 YHWYPKVTGRMLN
-422 EDLGRLHCALTFI
+422 EPLGRLHWLLTFV
-435 GFNLCFG
+435 GFNLCFA

-457 EYDPQFTLIN
+457 EYDPQFQLIN
-467 QISSV
+467 QFSSI
-472 GALLMAISTL
+472 GALLMALSTL
-482 PFLWNVIHSALSGP
+482 PFLINVVMSAFNGEI
-496 VAGDNPWK
+496 AGDNPWR

-518 ENWIG
+518 ENWKG
-523 EAPLVEEPYGYGV
+523 EAPLVHEPYGYGV
-536 PPDELDLTATSGRDL
+536 KPGELNLAATSGREL
-551 WSSGKGPPQFPR
+551 WSLGQDPGRGPNRP
-563 RIRTTAMGSMPSIPS
+563 
-578 IPITACSAWPHFL
+578 L
-591 WRTP
+591 

>member
-1 MTISLP
+1 MTITAP
-7 PETSSPPRLQPSG
+7 QTTATASPSLQPTG
-20 WLRYFSFSVDHKV
+20 WLRYLSFSVDHKV

-42 FVFYLIGGA
+42 FAFYLIGGA
-51 LAGAIRTELTS
+51 MAGAIRTELLS

-73 NQVLTLHGTVMIFL
+73 NQILTLHGTVMIFL

-109 DMAFPRLNAV
+109 DMAYPRLNAV

-128 LMLITSYFLTGAA
+128 LMLISSYFITGAA

-217 VLAGTLVLLSFDI
+217 VLAGTLIMLSFDI
-230 VAHTGFFNPTL
+230 VAHTGFFNPGM

-266 AFGLVSEILPVHA
+266 AFGLVSEILPVHC
-279 RKPLFGYVTM
+279 RKPLFGYTTM

-295 IVVLGLI
+295 IVVLGLV

-349 LNSAM
+349 LNSAV

-374 AQVPFDIHVHDTYF
+374 AQVPFDVHVHDTYF

-394 YIVFGGSVFV
+394 YIVYGGSVFV
-404 IFASV
+404 IFASI
-409 YHWYPKFTGRMLN
+409 YHWYPKIIGRMLD
-422 EDLGRLHCALTFI
+422 EHLGRLHFLLTFV
-435 GFNLCFG
+435 GFNLCFA

-457 EYDPQFTLIN
+457 EYDPQFELVN
-467 QISSV
+467 QISSA

-482 PFLWNVIHSALSGP
+482 PFLWNVIASAFYGAI
-496 VAGDNPWK
+496 AGDNPWR

-518 ENWIG
+518 ENWKG
-523 EAPLVEEPYGYGV
+523 DPPLVTHPYGYGT
-536 PPDELDLTATSGRDL
+536 PADEIDLNSASGSDL
-551 WSSGKGPPQFPR
+551 WRSGQ
-563 RIRTTAMGSMPSIPS
+563 
-578 IPITACSAWPHFL
+578 
-591 WRTP
+591 

>member
-1 MTISLP
+1 M
-7 PETSSPPRLQPSG
+7 
-20 WLRYFSFSVDHKV
+20 

-315 WMRLFFT
+315 WMRLVLHHCNR
-322 IATAFIAVPTG
+322 IHRRSHG
-333 IKFFNWLATL
+333 IKFFNWLQHSGGAHQPQQRHAVFL
-343 WGGRIS
+343 RFHRELRARRHHRGRPGAGAVRHSCARHLLRGRPFPLHHGRRGGRR
-349 LNSAM
+349 LLRRA
-354 LFSCG
+354 
-359 FIVNFVLGGITGVAL
+359 AL
-374 AQVPFDIHVHDTYF
+374 
-388 VVAHFH
+388 
-394 YIVFGGSVFV
+394 
-404 IFASV
+404 
-409 YHWYPKFTGRMLN
+409 L
-422 EDLGRLHCALTFI
+422 
-435 GFNLCFG
+435 
-442 PQHWL
+442 
-447 GLNGMPRRVA
+447 VA
-457 EYDPQFTLIN
+457 EDDRADVLAAVGQDRRGDDLLRLQPDLLPAVPARL
-467 QISSV
+467 SRHAAALSRLSRGLPV
-472 GALLMAISTL
+472 PPCAVLDGGALLAVGL
-482 PFLWNVIHSALSGP
+482 RHAVLLSAL
-496 VAGDNPWK
+496 
-504 ALTPEWLTSSPPPV
+504 AL
-518 ENWIG
+518 
-523 EAPLVEEPYGYGV
+523 
-536 PPDELDLTATSGRDL
+536 R
-551 WSSGKGPPQFPR
+551 
-563 RIRTTAMGSMPSIPS
+563 
-578 IPITACSAWPHFL
+578 
-591 WRTP
+591 

>member
-1 MTISLP
+1 MSISLP
-7 PETSSPPRLQPSG
+7 PATENNSNSLQPTG
-20 WLRYFSFSVDHKV
+20 WLRFISFSLDHKV

-42 FVFYLIGGA
+42 FIFYLIGGV
-51 LAGAIRTELTS
+51 LAGAIRIELLS
-62 PVSDFMARDVY
+62 PISDFLARDVY
-73 NQVLTLHGTVMIFL
+73 NQVLTLHGTIMIFL

-119 AFWLIPPAG
+119 AFWMIPPAG
-128 LMLITSYFLTGAA
+128 LMLITSYFINGAA

-152 ITTPATGQIIWI
+152 ITTPAAGQIVWI
-164 LSVLLLGGSSI
+164 VSVLLLGGSSI
-175 FGGINFIATIL
+175 FGGVNFIATIL

-217 VLAGTLVLLSFDI
+217 VLAGTLILLSFDI
-230 VAHTGFFNPTL
+230 VAHTGFFNPAL
-241 GGNVVVYQHLF
+241 GGNVIVYQHLF

-266 AFGLVSEILPVHA
+266 AFGLVSEILPVHC
-279 RKPLFGYVTM
+279 RKPLFGYTTM

-295 IVVLGLI
+295 IVVLGLV

-322 IATAFIAVPTG
+322 IATSFIAVPTG
-333 IKFFNWLATL
+333 IKFFNWVATL
-343 WGGRIS
+343 WGGRIT
-349 LNSAM
+349 LNSAI

-394 YIVFGGSVFV
+394 YIVYGGSVFV
-404 IFASV
+404 IFSSI
-409 YHWYPKFTGRMLN
+409 YHWYPKFTGKMLD
-422 EDLGRLHCALTFI
+422 EKLGIIHFVLTFI
-435 GFNLCFG
+435 GFNLCFA

-457 EYDPQFTLIN
+457 EYDPQFTLVN

-482 PFLWNVIHSALSGP
+482 PFLWNILYSFIKGEK
-496 VAGDNPWK
+496 AGNNPWQ
-504 ALTPEWLTSSPPPV
+504 ALTPEWLTTSPPPV
-518 ENWIG
+518 ENWSG
-523 EAPLVEEPYGYGV
+523 EAPLVTKPYGYGEKNS
-536 PPDELDLTATSGRDL
+536 DEG
-551 WSSGKGPPQFPR
+551 SS
-563 RIRTTAMGSMPSIPS
+563 
-578 IPITACSAWPHFL
+578 PITQA
-591 WRTP
+591 

>member
-1 MTISLP
+1 MTITAP
-7 PETSSPPRLQPSG
+7 QKTAPASPSLQPAG
-20 WLRYFSFSVDHKV
+20 WLRYLSFSVDHKV

-42 FVFYLIGGA
+42 FAFYLVGGA
-51 LAGAIRTELTS
+51 MAGAIRTELLS

-73 NQVLTLHGTVMIFL
+73 NQILTLHGTVMIFL

-109 DMAFPRLNAV
+109 DMAYPRLNAV

-128 LMLITSYFLTGAA
+128 LMLISSYFITGAA

-217 VLAGTLVLLSFDI
+217 VLAGTLIMLSFDI
-230 VAHTGFFNPTL
+230 VAHTGFFNPGM

-266 AFGLVSEILPVHA
+266 AFGLVSEILPVHC
-279 RKPLFGYVTM
+279 RKPLFGYTTM

-295 IVVLGLI
+295 IVGLGLV

-349 LNSAM
+349 LNSAV

-374 AQVPFDIHVHDTYF
+374 AQVPFDVHVHDTYF

-394 YIVFGGSVFV
+394 YIVYGGSVFV
-404 IFASV
+404 IFASI
-409 YHWYPKFTGRMLN
+409 YHWYPKIIGRMLD
-422 EDLGRLHCALTFI
+422 EHLGRLHFLLTFV
-435 GFNLCFG
+435 GFNLCFA

-457 EYDPQFTLIN
+457 EYDPQFELVN
-467 QISSV
+467 QISSA

-482 PFLWNVIHSALSGP
+482 PFLWNVIASAFYGAI
-496 VAGDNPWK
+496 AGDNPWR

-518 ENWIG
+518 ENWKG
-523 EAPLVEEPYGYGV
+523 DPPLVTHPYGYGT
-536 PPDELDLTATSGRDL
+536 PADEIDLNSASGSDL
-551 WSSGKGPPQFPR
+551 WRSGQ
-563 RIRTTAMGSMPSIPS
+563 
-578 IPITACSAWPHFL
+578 
-591 WRTP
+591 

>member
-1 MTISLP
+1 MTITAP
-7 PETSSPPRLQPSG
+7 QKTAPTSPSLQPEG
-20 WLRYFSFSVDHKV
+20 WLRYLSFSVDHKV
-33 IGLQYLVCG
+33 IGIQYLVCG
-42 FVFYLIGGA
+42 FAFYLIGGA
-51 LAGAIRTELTS
+51 MAGAIRTELLS

-73 NQVLTLHGTVMIFL
+73 NQILTLHGTVMIFL

-109 DMAFPRLNAV
+109 DMAYPRLNAV

-128 LMLITSYFLTGAA
+128 LMLISSYFITGAA

-217 VLAGTLVLLSFDI
+217 VLAGTLIMLSFDI
-230 VAHTGFFNPTL
+230 VAHTGFFNPGM

-266 AFGLVSEILPVHA
+266 AFGLVSEILPVHC
-279 RKPLFGYVTM
+279 RKPLFGYTTM

-295 IVVLGLI
+295 IVGLGL
-302 VWAHH
+302 VLWAHH

-349 LNSAM
+349 LNSAV

-374 AQVPFDIHVHDTYF
+374 AQVPFDVHVHDTYF

-394 YIVFGGSVFV
+394 YIVYGGSVFV
-404 IFASV
+404 IFASI
-409 YHWYPKFTGRMLN
+409 YHWYPKITGRMLD
-422 EDLGRLHCALTFI
+422 EHLGRLHFLLTFV
-435 GFNLCFG
+435 GFNLCFA

-457 EYDPQFTLIN
+457 EYDPQFQLVN
-467 QISSV
+467 QISSA

-482 PFLWNVIHSALSGP
+482 PFLWNVIASAFYGAI
-496 VAGDNPWK
+496 AGDNPWR

-518 ENWIG
+518 ENWKG
-523 EAPLVEEPYGYGV
+523 EPPLVTHPYGYGT
-536 PPDELDLTATSGRDL
+536 PANEIDLNSASGSDL
-551 WSSGKGPPQFPR
+551 WRGGQ
-563 RIRTTAMGSMPSIPS
+563 
-578 IPITACSAWPHFL
+578 
-591 WRTP
+591 

>member
-1 MTISLP
+1 MSISLP
-7 PETSSPPRLQPSG
+7 PATENNSNSLQPTG
-20 WLRYFSFSVDHKV
+20 WLRFISFSLDHKV

-42 FVFYLIGGA
+42 FIFYLIGGV
-51 LAGAIRTELTS
+51 LAGAIRIELLS
-62 PVSDFMARDVY
+62 PISDFLARDVY
-73 NQVLTLHGTVMIFL
+73 NQVLTLHGTIMIFL

-119 AFWLIPPAG
+119 AFWMIPPAG
-128 LMLITSYFLTGAA
+128 LMLITSYFINGAA

-152 ITTPATGQIIWI
+152 ITTPAAGQIIWI
-164 LSVLLLGGSSI
+164 VSVLLLGGSSI

-217 VLAGTLVLLSFDI
+217 VLAGTLILLSFDI
-230 VAHTGFFNPTL
+230 VAHTGFFNPAL
-241 GGNVVVYQHLF
+241 GGNVIVYQHLF

-266 AFGLVSEILPVHA
+266 AFGLVSEILPVHS
-279 RKPLFGYVTM
+279 RKPLFGYTTM
-289 VYSIMA
+289 VYSIMG
-295 IVVLGLI
+295 IVVLGLM

-322 IATAFIAVPTG
+322 IATSFIAVPTG
-333 IKFFNWLATL
+333 IKFFNWVATL

-349 LNSAM
+349 LNSAI

-374 AQVPFDIHVHDTYF
+374 AQVPFDVHVHDTYF

-394 YIVFGGSVFV
+394 YIVYGGSVFV
-404 IFASV
+404 IFSSV
-409 YHWYPKFTGRMLN
+409 YHWYPKFTGRMLS
-422 EDLGRLHCALTFI
+422 ESLGKLHFTLTFI
-435 GFNLCFG
+435 GFNLCFA

-467 QISSV
+467 QLSSV
-472 GALLMAISTL
+472 GALIMALSTL
-482 PFLWNVIHSALSGP
+482 PFIWNVIYSSFNGK
-496 VAGDNPWK
+496 VAGDNPWN
-504 ALTPEWLTSSPPPV
+504 ALTPEWLTTSPPPV
-518 ENWIG
+518 ENWEG
-523 EAPLVEEPYGYGV
+523 EAPLVTKPYGYGQNLQ
-536 PPDELDLTATSGRDL
+536 PEDPSKKNLDGNS
-551 WSSGKGPPQFPR
+551 
-563 RIRTTAMGSMPSIPS
+563 
-578 IPITACSAWPHFL
+578 
-591 WRTP
+591 

>member
-1 MTISLP
+1 MTIAVP
-7 PETSSPPRLQPSG
+7 PKTQPGAHQKLQPEG

-42 FVFYLIGGA
+42 FLFYLIGGA
-51 LAGAIRTELTS
+51 LAGAIRTELAS

-295 IVVLGLI
+295 IVGLGLI

-343 WGGRIS
+343 WGGKIS

-404 IFASV
+404 IFASI

-482 PFLWNVIHSALSGP
+482 PFLWNVLHSAMAGP
-496 VAGDNPWK
+496 PAGDNPWN

-518 ENWIG
+518 ENWKG
-523 EAPLVEEPYGYGV
+523 EAPLVEEPYAYGV
-536 PPDELDLTATSGRDL
+536 PADQLDLSSTSGRDL
-551 WSSGKGPPQFPR
+551 WSSGK
-563 RIRTTAMGSMPSIPS
+563 
-578 IPITACSAWPHFL
+578 
-591 WRTP
+591 

>member
-1 MTISLP
+1 MSISLP
-7 PETSSPPRLQPSG
+7 PATENNSNSLQPTG
-20 WLRYFSFSVDHKV
+20 WLRFISFSLDHKV

-42 FVFYLIGGA
+42 FIFYLIGGV
-51 LAGAIRTELTS
+51 LAGAIRIELLS
-62 PVSDFMARDVY
+62 PISDFLARDVY
-73 NQVLTLHGTVMIFL
+73 NQVLTLHGTIMIFL

-119 AFWLIPPAG
+119 AFWMIPPAG
-128 LMLITSYFLTGAA
+128 LMLITSYFINGAA

-152 ITTPATGQIIWI
+152 ITTPAAGQIIWI
-164 LSVLLLGGSSI
+164 VSVLLLGGSSI

-217 VLAGTLVLLSFDI
+217 VLAGTLILLSFDI
-230 VAHTGFFNPTL
+230 VAHTGFFNPAL
-241 GGNVVVYQHLF
+241 GGNVIVYQHLF

-266 AFGLVSEILPVHA
+266 AFGLVSEILPVHC
-279 RKPLFGYVTM
+279 RKPLFGYTTM

-295 IVVLGLI
+295 IVVLGLV

-322 IATAFIAVPTG
+322 IATSFIAVPTG
-333 IKFFNWLATL
+333 IKFFNWVATL
-343 WGGRIS
+343 WGGRIT
-349 LNSAM
+349 LNSAI

-394 YIVFGGSVFV
+394 YIVYGGSVFV
-404 IFASV
+404 IFSSI
-409 YHWYPKFTGRMLN
+409 YHWYPKFTGKMLD
-422 EDLGRLHCALTFI
+422 EKLGIIHFVLTFI
-435 GFNLCFG
+435 GFNLCFA

-457 EYDPQFTLIN
+457 EYDPQFTLVN

-482 PFLWNVIHSALSGP
+482 PFLWNILYSFIKGEK
-496 VAGDNPWK
+496 AGNNPWQ
-504 ALTPEWLTSSPPPV
+504 ALTPEWLTTSPPPV
-518 ENWIG
+518 ENWSG
-523 EAPLVEEPYGYGV
+523 EAPLVTKPYGYGEKNS
-536 PPDELDLTATSGRDL
+536 DEG
-551 WSSGKGPPQFPR
+551 SS
-563 RIRTTAMGSMPSIPS
+563 
-578 IPITACSAWPHFL
+578 PITQA
-591 WRTP
+591 

>member
-1 MTISLP
+1 MTVA
-7 PETSSPPRLQPSG
+7 SPPPIQSAGPRYQPSG

-42 FVFYLIGGA
+42 FVFYLVGGA
-51 LAGAIRTELTS
+51 LAGAIRTELAS

-230 VAHTGFFNPTL
+230 VAHTGFFNPTM

-295 IVVLGLI
+295 IVGLGLI

-343 WGGRIS
+343 WGGRIN

-409 YHWYPKFTGRMLN
+409 YHWYPKFTGRMLH
-422 EDLGRLHCALTFI
+422 EGLGRLHCALTFV

-482 PFLWNVIHSALSGP
+482 PFLWNVVQSALNGP
-496 VAGDNPWK
+496 LAGDNPWN

-523 EAPLVEEPYGYGV
+523 EAPLVEEPYGYGI
-536 PPDELDLTATSGRDL
+536 PADQIDLAAASGRDL
-551 WSSGKGPPQFPR
+551 WSSGK
-563 RIRTTAMGSMPSIPS
+563 
-578 IPITACSAWPHFL
+578 
-591 WRTP
+591 

>member
-1 MTISLP
+1 MTIA
-7 PETSSPPRLQPSG
+7 SPPSPSPQPLRLQPTG
-20 WLRYFSFSVDHKV
+20 WLRYFSFSLDHKV
-33 IGLQYLVCG
+33 IGLQYIVCG
-42 FVFYLIGGA
+42 FLFYFVGGA
-51 LAGAIRTELTS
+51 LAGVIRTELAT
-62 PVSDFMARDVY
+62 PISDFVSRDTY

-87 WIVPVVNGAFG
+87 WIVPVVNGGFG

-119 AFWLIPPAG
+119 AFWMIPPSG
-128 LMLITSYFLTGAA
+128 LLLISSYFIGGAA

-152 ITTPATGQIIWI
+152 LTTPAMGQILWI
-164 LSVLLLGGSSI
+164 VSVLLLGGSSI

-186 KLRRP
+186 KFRQP
-191 GLKLMQLPMYCWAM
+191 GLKLMMLPMYCWAM
-205 LGTSILVVLSTP
+205 LGTSILVVLATP
-217 VLAGTLVLLSFDI
+217 VLAGTLILLSLDI
-230 VAHTGFFNPTL
+230 VAHTGFFNPAA
-241 GGNVVVYQHLF
+241 GGNAVVYQHLF

-295 IVVLGLI
+295 IVILGLV

-333 IKFFNWLATL
+333 IKFFNWIATPWQGRLA
-343 WGGRIS
+343 

-354 LFSCG
+354 LFSCA
-359 FIVNFVLGGITGVAL
+359 FILQFVFGGITGVAL
-374 AQVPFDIHVHDTYF
+374 AQVPFDVHVHDTYF
-388 VVAHFH
+388 VVGHFH
-394 YIVFGGSVFV
+394 YIVYGGTVFV
-404 IFASV
+404 IFASI
-409 YHWYPKFTGRMLN
+409 YHWFPKFSGRMLN
-422 EDLGRLHCALTFI
+422 EDLGRLHLALTFI
-435 GFNLCFG
+435 GFNLCFA

-482 PFLWNVIHSALSGP
+482 PFLINVVMSLLQGP
-496 VAGDNPWK
+496 AAGPNPWR

-518 ENWIG
+518 ENWVG
-523 EAPLVEEPYGYGV
+523 AAPLVKEPYGYGSS
-536 PPDELDLTATSGRDL
+536 EGRIDVNQARGQDL
-551 WSSGKGPPQFPR
+551 WRQQP
-563 RIRTTAMGSMPSIPS
+563 
-578 IPITACSAWPHFL
+578 
-591 WRTP
+591 

>member
-1 MTISLP
+1 MTVASTQDLNLP
-7 PETSSPPRLQPSG
+7 SGQDNSLQPQG
-20 WLRYFSFSVDHKV
+20 WLRYFSFSLDHKV
-33 IGLQYLVCG
+33 IGLQYIVTS
-42 FVFYLIGGA
+42 FIFYLVGGL
-51 LAGAIRTELTS
+51 LAGVIRTELAS
-62 PVSDFMARDVY
+62 PMSDFVSRETY
-73 NQVLTLHGTVMIFL
+73 NQVLTLHGTIMIFL
-87 WIVPVVNGAFG
+87 WIVPVVNGGFG

-119 AFWLIPPAG
+119 AFWMIPPAG
-128 LMLITSYFLTGAA
+128 LLLIASHFITGSA

-152 ITTPATGQIIWI
+152 LTTPATAQVVWII
-164 LSVLLLGGSSI
+164 SVLLLGGSSI
-175 FGGINFIATIL
+175 FGAINFIATVL

-191 GLKLMQLPMYCWAM
+191 GLKMMQLPMYCWAM
-205 LGTSILVVLSTP
+205 LGTSILAVLSTP
-217 VLAGTLVLLSFDI
+217 VLAGTLLLLSFDI
-230 VAHTGFFNPTL
+230 VAHTGFFNPSM

-279 RKPLFGYVTM
+279 RKPLFGYSTM

-343 WGGRIS
+343 WGGKIA

-354 LFSCG
+354 LFSCA
-359 FIVNFVLGGITGVAL
+359 FIVNFVFGGITGVAL

-388 VVAHFH
+388 VVGHFH
-394 YIVFGGSVFV
+394 YIVYGGTVFV
-404 IFASV
+404 IFSAI
-409 YHWYPKFTGRMLN
+409 YHWFPKFTGRMLD
-422 EDLGRLHCALTFI
+422 ETLGKIHFALTFI
-435 GFNLCFG
+435 GFNLCFA

-457 EYDPQFTLIN
+457 EYDPTFTTLN
-467 QISSV
+467 QLSSV
-472 GALLMAISTL
+472 GALLMAVSTL
-482 PFLWNVIHSALSGP
+482 PFLYNVIWSLRSGKL
-496 VAGDNPWK
+496 AGDNPWR

-523 EAPLVEEPYGYGV
+523 EAPLVTHPYGYGQSESALPV
-536 PPDELDLTATSGRDL
+536 EQVTGKDL
-551 WSSGKGPPQFPR
+551 WS
-563 RIRTTAMGSMPSIPS
+563 GS
-578 IPITACSAWPHFL
+578 
-591 WRTP
+591 